1 MKTIGV
7 VANIEKPQA
16 APVLTQLAATA
27 RRLGLRLVAAP
38 DTARLLPGAR
48 QTKAPRFGSGLDAVI
63 ALGGDGTLLHAAR
76 LVQFTATPI
85 LGINLGNLGFLTS
98 ATVDELDAGLELLAR
113 GGYRLSPRTVAEVAV
128 TRGRKK
134 QGTFRALNDIVAGWG
149 RSSRIT
155 TFAVEVDGEA
165 ITSYRCDGLMISTPT
180 GSTGHSLSAGGPIIH
195 PEADVLL
202 LNVVCPHTLSAR
214 PIVLPDCS
222 RVAITVTDAAKP
234 LLLSVDGQEE
244 LQLEQ
249 GDRLAVQR
257 SARSVSLI
265 HLPGYR
271 YFGVLRQKL
280 QWSGSSGRA

>member
-7 VANIEKPQA
+7 VANRDKPQSKT
-16 APVLTQLAATA
+16 VLAQLAATA
-27 RRLGLRLVAAP
+27 HRLGLRLVATP
-38 DTARLLPGAR
+38 ETARLLPRAR
-48 QTKAPRFGSGLDAVI
+48 RASDARFGRGLDAVL
-63 ALGGDGTLLHAAR
+63 ALGGDGTLLRAAR
-76 LVQFTATPI
+76 LVERSETPI

-113 GGYRLSPRTVAEVAV
+113 GGYRISPRTVIEVAV
-128 TRGRKK
+128 HRGRKK
-134 QGTFRALNDIVAGWG
+134 LGVFRALNDVVAGWG

-165 ITSYRCDGLMISTPT
+165 ITSYRCDGLIVSTPT
-180 GSTGHSLSAGGPIIH
+180 GSTGHSLSAGGPILH

-202 LNVVCPHTLSAR
+202 LNVICPHTLSAR
-214 PIVLPDCS
+214 PIVLPDRS
-222 RVAITVTDAAKP
+222 RVTITVADASKP

-244 LQLEQ
+244 LQLDQ
-249 GDRLAVQR
+249 GDRLSVQR
-257 SARSVSLI
+257 SPRNVALI

-280 QWSGSSGRA
+280 QWSGSSGRT

>member
-7 VANIEKPQA
+7 VANIAKPQSKT
-16 APVLTQLAATA
+16 VLAQLAATA
-27 RRLGLRLVAAP
+27 HRLGLRLVTTP
-38 DTARLLPGAR
+38 DTARLLPRAR
-48 QTKAPRFGSGLDAVI
+48 RTTEARFGVGLDAVL
-63 ALGGDGTLLHAAR
+63 ALGGDGTLLRAAR
-76 LVQFTATPI
+76 LVERSETPI

-98 ATVDELDAGLELLAR
+98 ATVEELDAGLELLAK
-113 GGYRLSPRTVAEVAV
+113 GGYRISPRTVLAASVQ
-128 TRGRKK
+128 RGRKK
-134 QGTFRALNDIVAGWG
+134 LGSFRALNDVVAGWG

-155 TFAVEVDGEA
+155 TFAVEVDGES
-165 ITSYRCDGLMISTPT
+165 ISSYRCDGLIVSTPT
-180 GSTGHSLSAGGPIIH
+180 GSTGHSLSAGGPILH

-202 LNVVCPHTLSAR
+202 LNVICPHTLSAR
-214 PIVLPDCS
+214 PIVLSDRS
-222 RVAITVTDAAKP
+222 RVTITVADASKP

-249 GDRLAVQR
+249 GDRLTVQR
-257 SARSVSLI
+257 SPRSVALI